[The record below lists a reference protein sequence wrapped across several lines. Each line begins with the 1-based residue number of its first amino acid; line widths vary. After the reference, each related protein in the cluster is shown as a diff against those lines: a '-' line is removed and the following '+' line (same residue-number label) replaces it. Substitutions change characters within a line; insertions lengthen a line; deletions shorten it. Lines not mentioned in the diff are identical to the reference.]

1 MTALMN
7 ASVSCSVYVDMH
19 QIMLSNALCLI
30 IFLVSERMDNPVC
43 HKAHLA
49 KGESEALQK
58 HMACCCVFV
67 ASLLNTCVGKHS
79 VIV

>member
-1 MTALMN
+1 
-7 ASVSCSVYVDMH
+7 
-19 QIMLSNALCLI
+19 MLSLCGHAPDHVEQCTVF

-43 HKAHLA
+43 HKARLA
-49 KGESEALQK
+49 QGESEALQK